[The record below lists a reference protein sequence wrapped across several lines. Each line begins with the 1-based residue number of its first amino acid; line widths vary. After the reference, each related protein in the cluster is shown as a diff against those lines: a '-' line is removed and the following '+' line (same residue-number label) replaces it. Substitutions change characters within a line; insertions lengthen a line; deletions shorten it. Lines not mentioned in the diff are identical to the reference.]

1 VVGRRDARIR
11 RLAVVTLARRT
22 TWGGLPIWALAVSAW
37 GLILLGFITG
47 QGRLLDHHAIL
58 GSGEPPALSDLLL
71 FVAAWQVM
79 TAAMMLPSS
88 IPMIRRFSQ
97 ISRGQSRP
105 RLILGVFVA
114 AYFVVW
120 TGFAVVV
127 LPLDASLHALVDHWA
142 WLGANPRLIG
152 GAIFLGA
159 GLFQFSPLKER
170 CLMMCRSPQS
180 FLWSYYQRG
189 VRAAWAL
196 GVRHGLFCLG
206 CCWALM
212 LVMFGVGV
220 GSIIWL
226 VILTEIM
233 VIEKTTW
240 AGRLL
245 APVVG
250 AGLIV
255 FGLVVASGVPIPL
268 PIPVSYS

>member
-1 VVGRRDARIR
+1 
-11 RLAVVTLARRT
+11 VVTLARRT
-22 TWGGLPIWALAVSAW
+22 PLGGLPLWALAVSAW
-37 GLILLGFITG
+37 ALILLGLITG
-47 QGRLLDHHAIL
+47 QERLLDHDAIL
-58 GSGEPPALSDLLL
+58 GGGKPPALNNLLL

-97 ISRGQSRP
+97 ISRGQARP
-105 RLILGVFVA
+105 RLILGVFVV

-127 LPLDASLHALVDHWA
+127 LPLDASLHALVNRWA
-142 WLGANPRLIG
+142 WLGEHARLIS
-152 GAIFLGA
+152 GALFLGA
-159 GLFQFSPLKER
+159 GLFQFTPLKER
-170 CLMMCRSPQS
+170 FLMVCRSPQS
-180 FLWSYYQRG
+180 FLWSYYRRG
-189 VRAAWAL
+189 VRSAWAL

-220 GSIIWL
+220 GSIWWM

-233 VIEKTTW
+233 VIEKTSGS
-240 AGRLL
+240 GRML

-255 FGLVVASGVPIPL
+255 FGLIVASGVGVPL
-268 PIPVSYS
+268 PIPVIYG